1 MFEQTLDVEQLF
13 GHHRHMNRTGVRRR
27 RLTALLGV
35 SAVVAVMTGPVA
47 QAFSGPDHSVV
58 RHYVVH
64 PGDSLWSIAHAVAPD
79 ADPRVVIDEIQRAN
93 GLSGG
98 SIVPGERLAVPTGA

>member
-13 GHHRHMNRTGVRRR
+13 GHHRHMYRTGVRRR
-27 RLTALLGV
+27 RLTA
-35 SAVVAVMTGPVA
+35 AVVAVMTGPVA

-64 PGDSLWSIAHAVAPD
+64 PGDSLWSIAHVVAPD
-79 ADPRVVIDEIQRAN
+79 ADPRVVIDEIRRAN